1 MVIVILSHRDN
12 ELDRSVWFPVEL
24 SLEICTFGAPLFL
37 PWNHLD
43 LRRKEICLFG
53 AFIFLAREHATRKN
67 LRENHAGARVC

>member
-37 PWNHLD
+37 P
-43 LRRKEICLFG
+43 
-53 AFIFLAREHATRKN
+53 
-67 LRENHAGARVC
+67 